1 MADEEDG
8 PACRLTYEEGKR
20 IRREAEKP
28 YDTRIVCCMTLSFIL
43 MAVTILCN
51 DWRFGVLWTGRKGIE
66 ERVLDG
72 DLQAV
77 LDLFTYN
84 STMDLGILIMLGGLL
99 IAGYYAILGERAARK
114 ALAEANEEKDERWTR
129 G

>member
-1 MADEEDG
+1 
-8 PACRLTYEEGKR
+8 
-20 IRREAEKP
+20 
-28 YDTRIVCCMTLSFIL
+28 MTVVIL
-43 MAVTILCN
+43 YN

-84 STMDLGILIMLGGLL
+84 STMDMGVLLALVFMLV
-99 IAGYYAILGERAARK
+99 AGFYAVLGERAARK
-114 ALAEANEEKDERWTR
+114 ALKEANEEKYERWTR
-129 G
+129 KR

>member
-1 MADEEDG
+1 MVLG
-8 PACRLTYEEGKR
+8 LLL
-20 IRREAEKP
+20 
-28 YDTRIVCCMTLSFIL
+28 MTVVIL
-43 MAVTILCN
+43 YN

-66 ERVLDG
+66 ERVLNG

-84 STMDLGILIMLGGLL
+84 STMNLGILIMLGGLL
-99 IAGYYAILGERAARK
+99 IAGFYAMLGERAARK
-114 ALAEANEEKDERWTR
+114 ALAEANEEKTERWTR

>member
-1 MADEEDG
+1 MVLG
-8 PACRLTYEEGKR
+8 FL
-20 IRREAEKP
+20 
-28 YDTRIVCCMTLSFIL
+28 L
-43 MAVTILCN
+43 MAFVILYN

-84 STMDLGILIMLGGLL
+84 STVNIGFLLVLGFLL
-99 IAGYYAILGERAARK
+99 IAGFYAMLGERAARK

-129 G
+129 E